1 MKPKDILKIFNKEW
15 PKVDQ
20 EQRKMYAQI
29 ASRMGYDPI
38 RGVRPQT
45 FNGIQQYK
53 ELLGFPTRVN
63 PRKVEPKTIHKEK
76 IDPELL
82 TEIKNIKAYIR

>member
-20 EQRKMYAQI
+20 EQRQMYAQI

-38 RGVRPQT
+38 RGVRP
-45 FNGIQQYK
+45 
-53 ELLGFPTRVN
+53 
-63 PRKVEPKTIHKEK
+63 
-76 IDPELL
+76 
-82 TEIKNIKAYIR
+82 